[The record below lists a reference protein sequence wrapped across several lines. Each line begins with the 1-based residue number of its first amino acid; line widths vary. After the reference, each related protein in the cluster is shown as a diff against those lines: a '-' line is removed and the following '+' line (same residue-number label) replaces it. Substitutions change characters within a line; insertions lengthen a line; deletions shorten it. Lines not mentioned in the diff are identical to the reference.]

1 MDYKGFEDYL
11 AKYTAYSL
19 GDLSK
24 KCVLEIQNEK
34 IENFDFSE
42 YDLNN
47 SFFVDVEFDSCNFK
61 GVYLSGS
68 FFCGSSLRDCILE
81 DNTLRKAEWNAMT
94 FQQTTIKRL
103 DAFRTSFRSNTFQ
116 KCVFRDCK
124 IGVKCSFWNSD
135 LVDVFFD
142 NCVFEWAFLEAVRY
156 TKVRFRNC
164 QFIDTELPEGFDVEK
179 ASGSEEY
186 CYSSPENID

>member
-34 IENFDFSE
+34 IESFDFSK

-68 FFCGSSLRDCILE
+68 FFCGSSLRDCVLE

-94 FQQTTIKRL
+94 FWQTTIKRL
-103 DAFRTSFRSNTFQ
+103 DAFRTSFMRDIFQ
-116 KCVFRDCK
+116 HCVFQDCK
-124 IGVKCSFWNSD
+124 IGVKCSFSLSNFE
-135 LVDVFFD
+135 DVFFD
-142 NCVFEWAFLEAVRY
+142 NCVFEWAFLYKARY
-156 TKVRFRNC
+156 TNVRFRNC
-164 QFIDTELPEGFDVEK
+164 HFIDTELPVGFDVEK
-179 ASGSEEY
+179 ASCSEEY
-186 CYSSPENID
+186 CYSSPENTD